1 MSTVAA
7 LSQQLSAKGAAPTS
21 RLLSSPCKDGKR
33 CGPVSA
39 GLRNQN
45 NSDGY
50 GCMTISSASGSREK
64 LAQGSAISSLRHLS
78 FGCAL
83 RSGISVV
90 SHSAT
95 SSGSATVVPTRLVAL
110 SSLAMADDST
120 AAPAEAGATTPPRC
134 LKVVVTGAGGRT
146 GRLVYQKLKERSGEF
161 TVSGVVRRE
170 ESKEVLG
177 AASPDSGHNVAVADV
192 RDISSLQ
199 PCLEGGLDALVIVTS
214 AVPKMKPGFDPSKGG
229 RPEMFFEDG
238 CYPEQ
243 VDWLGQKNQIDAAKA
258 AGVKQIVVVGSMGG
272 TNKDHPL
279 NKLAN
284 GNILI
289 FKRQAEQYLVDSGV
303 PYTIVRAGGLLD
315 KDGGKRQLLFSKDDK
330 LLETTTR
337 SIPRAD
343 VAEVCVQALLCPEAL
358 NKAFDLA
365 SLDEGQGT
373 PTTDF
378 AAAFSQTT
386 SGM

>member
-1 MSTVAA
+1 MSTVPA
-7 LSQQLSAKGAAPTS
+7 LSHQVSAKVGAATNY
-21 RLLSSPCKDGKR
+21 LLSSPRKEGKP
-33 CGPVSA
+33 CGEVVA
-39 GLRNQN
+39 GLRKRN
-45 NSDGY
+45 NRDGY
-50 GCMTISSASGSREK
+50 GCVTASGSSEK
-64 LAQGSAISSLRHLS
+64 LGQGSAISSLRHLS

-95 SSGSATVVPTRLVAL
+95 SSGSATVLPNRLVAL
-110 SSLAMADDST
+110 SSLAMADDSA
-120 AAPAEAGATTPPRC
+120 AAPVTGGVTPRC
-134 LKVVVTGAGGRT
+134 LRVVVTGAGGRT

-161 TVSGVVRRE
+161 SASGIVRRE

-177 AASPDSGHNVAVADV
+177 AAAPDSGHDVAVADV
-192 RDISSLQ
+192 RDLSTFQ
-199 PCLEGGLDALVIVTS
+199 RCLEGGLDALVIVTS

-229 RPEMFFEDG
+229 RPEMFFHDG
-238 CYPEQ
+238 FYPEQ
-243 VDWLGQKNQIDAAKA
+243 VDWIGQKNQIDAAKA
-258 AGVKQIVVVGSMGG
+258 AGVKHIVLVGSMGG

-303 PYTIVRAGGLLD
+303 PYTIIRAGGLLD

-343 VAEVCVQALLCPEAL
+343 VAEVCVQALLHPEAL

-378 AAAFSQTT
+378 AAAFAQTT